1 MADSVQLTCA
11 NCGRQIGAL
20 ETGVP
25 VHDGILCPECHAR
38 LSAAS
43 RFAAAANSSAGGAER
58 PGEVFAIVSLV
69 SGILGYVFLPFIG
82 AIVAIVFGIM
92 SRSESKSA
100 GAAPSG
106 MATAGII
113 LGAIQL
119 ALVALILI
127 LVIFVLLFATVHQT
141 TMMPVNH

>member
-1 MADSVQLTCA
+1 MADGGQLTCA

-25 VHDGILCPECHAR
+25 IRDGIVCPECHAR

-43 RFAAAANSSAGGAER
+43 RAASAADPPAGGMEW

-69 SGILGYVFLPFIG
+69 TGILSYVFLPFIG
-82 AIVAIVFGIM
+82 AIVAIIFGVL
-92 SRSESKSA
+92 SRSESKNA
-100 GAAPSG
+100 GATPSG

-127 LVIFVLLFATVHQT
+127 FMLFAILFLAAHAT

>member
-1 MADSVQLTCA
+1 MADGGRPTCA

-25 VHDGILCPECHAR
+25 IRDGVVCPECHAR

-43 RFAAAANSSAGGAER
+43 RAATAADPSASGIER
-58 PGEVFAIVSLV
+58 PGEIFAIVSLV

-82 AIVAIVFGIM
+82 AIVAIIFGIM
-92 SRSESKSA
+92 SRSESKNA
-100 GAAPSG
+100 GTAPSG

-127 LVIFVLLFATVHQT
+127 LMLFAILFFTLHKT
-141 TMMPVNH
+141 AMMPVNH

>member
-1 MADSVQLTCA
+1 MTDGGQPTCA

-25 VHDGILCPECHAR
+25 IRDGIICPECHAR
-38 LSAAS
+38 LSAAFRYS
-43 RFAAAANSSAGGAER
+43 TAADPRAGGNER

-69 SGILGYVFLPFIG
+69 SGILGYLFLPFIG
-82 AIVAIVFGIM
+82 AIVAIIFGIM
-92 SRSESKSA
+92 SWSESKSA

-113 LGAIQL
+113 LGTIQL

-127 LVIFVLLFATVHQT
+127 FVLFAILFLTAHAT
-141 TMMPVNH
+141 TMMPVHH

>member
-1 MADSVQLTCA
+1 MTDGGQPICA
-11 NCGRQIGAL
+11 NCGRQIGTL

-25 VHDGILCPECHAR
+25 IRDGILCPQCHAR

-43 RFAAAANSSAGGAER
+43 RFAAAANPSAGGAQR

-69 SGILGYVFLPFIG
+69 SGILGYMFLPFIG
-82 AIVAIVFGIM
+82 GIVAIIFGIM

-100 GAAPSG
+100 GVAPSG

-127 LVIFVLLFATVHQT
+127 LVIFVLLFATVHHT
-141 TMMPVNH
+141 TMMPVHH